1 MPILNFGVYQ
11 IPQAESKEA
20 VLNVFKVGYKG
31 IDIAQSYFN
40 EKK

>member
-11 IPQAESKEA
+11 ISQAESKEA
-20 VLNVFKVGYKG
+20 ILNVIKVGYKG
-31 IDIAQSYFN
+31 IDTAQSYFN